1 MRNVTSVGHTP
12 ESHCVESP
20 YQFGICHSE
29 HLPEASIFASTKTTR
44 RLQKIFKLIAPNID
58 MRNAT
63 SKAKFWSPIALNY
76 HINSEYVI
84 PNTSFRISP
93 IRGIHFCEYKNNKAT
108 SENILAHCA
117 KYYYEKCDF
126 CWRHSC
132 IESPYQFGLG
142 LWMMTTGEEFSI
154 KDQKQSN
161 VTKLWVWLSRMD
173 YSIENSSQIMP
184 TDTVW

>member
-1 MRNVTSVGHTP
+1 MR
-12 ESHCVESP
+12 
-20 YQFGICHSE
+20 
-29 HLPEASIFASTKTTR
+29 L
-44 RLQKIFKLIAPNID
+44 LL
-58 MRNAT
+58 AT
-63 SKAKFWSPIALNY
+63 FWSPTALNH
-76 HINSEYVI
+76 HINLEYVI
-84 PNTSFRISP
+84 PKISH
-93 IRGIHFCEYKNNKAT
+93 IWRARKLSIFWEYKNNKTT
-108 SENILAHCA
+108 SKNIKAHCD

-161 VTKLWVWLSRMD
+161 VTKLWIWLSRMD

-184 TDTVW
+184 TNTVW